1 MEQKEAFVEVIENT
15 PRNIAEGGIDKKA
28 LQAGLNYYEFRFR
41 EADFGS
47 YPRGLMYG
55 LQLFDS
61 WLYDEE
67 KPFIHMEAIPTF
79 EFLKSQIETGYF
91 EQLIRDYLLENPH
104 GAIVI
109 IRPEK
114 GRTARMDR
122 SLQRNCRRIKKVCPK
137 KRLRNLCRIQK
148 IWKRIRK
155 KNLRRKIWRRFRCL
169 EEKIFPGNRAC
180 L

>member
-1 MEQKEAFVEVIENT
+1 M
-15 PRNIAEGGIDKKA
+15 
-28 LQAGLNYYEFRFR
+28 QAGLNYYEFRFR

-122 SLQRNCRRIKKVCPK
+122 ELAEKLQAYKESLSEEEIEKLVQDTKD
-137 KRLRNLCRIQK
+137 
-148 IWKRIRK
+148 
-155 KNLRRKIWRRFRCL
+155 L
-169 EEKIFPGNRAC
+169 EAYQEEEFCAGRSGEDSGA
-180 L
+180 

>member
-1 MEQKEAFVEVIENT
+1 MEVIENT
-15 PRNIAEGGIDKKA
+15 LRNIAEGGIDKKA

-91 EQLIRDYLLENPH
+91 EQLIRRLSLENPH

-114 GRTARMDR
+114 GRTA
-122 SLQRNCRRIKKVCPK
+122 
-137 KRLRNLCRIQK
+137 
-148 IWKRIRK
+148 
-155 KNLRRKIWRRFRCL
+155 
-169 EEKIFPGNRAC
+169 
-180 L
+180 